1 MLRVIRI
8 LFTKLGVLRSAL
20 TVIAIALIALSPY
33 SGQPVQHTGWP
44 LFFTV
49 LVPTFYV
56 ILLFVLPLDIT
67 MSRVFMSDKEG
78 LERERLKLIIW
89 VEAGLFAALV
99 ISWAPFL
106 LRLFGVRL

>member
-1 MLRVIRI
+1 MLKVIRI
-8 LFTKLGVLRSAL
+8 LFTKLGFLRSAL
-20 TVIAIALIALSPY
+20 AVIALALSALAPY
-33 SGQPVQHTGWP
+33 SGHSAQHAGWP

-56 ILLFVLPLDIT
+56 ILLFVLPLDLT

-78 LERERLKLIIW
+78 LERRLKLIIW

-106 LRLFGVRL
+106 LRLFGVRI